1 MQLHFSH
8 VAYQKEALEHKQKA
22 LARLEEARPLAPQEL
37 ELRPLQEELGVTA
50 QKLQV
55 CERLLFLLLL
65 FSPLFLFRTCR
76 SEKKH

>member
-55 CERLLFLLLL
+55 CERLLLLL
-65 FSPLFLFRTCR
+65 FSPLILFRTCR